1 MKKTE
6 GRLQKWE
13 EKYLQ
18 ISFDLLNANNITF
31 FILGFLVLVEILV
44 KSLGSFMYIN

>member
-6 GRLQKWE
+6 ERPEVE

-18 ISFDLLNANNITF
+18 ISFDLLDANNITF
-31 FILGFLVLVEILV
+31 FILGFLALIEILV
-44 KSLGSFMYIN
+44 KSLGRFMCIN